1 MQVSKEIAIADVA
14 RWLDHKRV
22 RQTKREEYKQHIES
36 LVLAVQDGLLTV
48 EENCTITQH
57 LLWPIGENE
66 NIKELSFKPR
76 LSQEQLNP
84 YISKLSSG
92 SADERL
98 RAYICAL
105 TGQAVG
111 IIGKLDTEDNT
122 ISQSI
127 AVFFL

>member
-1 MQVSKEIAIADVA
+1 MVVSKEIAIQDVN
-14 RWLDHKRV
+14 RWLDYKRV
-22 RQTKREEYKQHIES
+22 RASKREDYKQHIDS
-36 LVLAVQDGLLTV
+36 LVAAIQDGLLTV
-48 EENCTITQH
+48 EEDHTITQH
-57 LLWPIGENE
+57 LLFEIGEGGT
-66 NIKELSFKPR
+66 KELKFKPR
-76 LSQEQLNP
+76 LTQEQLNP
-84 YISKLSSG
+84 YISKLASG

-111 IIGKLDTEDNT
+111 IISKLDTEDNT

>member
-1 MQVSKEIAIADVA
+1 MQISKEIAIADVN

-36 LVLAVQDGLLTV
+36 LVSAVQDGLLTV
-48 EENCTITQH
+48 EEDCIITQH
-57 LLWPIGENE
+57 LLFPIGENGSIE
-66 NIKELSFKPR
+66 DLKFKPR

-84 YISKLSSG
+84 YVSKLSSG

-111 IIGKLDTEDNT
+111 IVSKLDSEDNT